1 MYILIVRYEFWKY
14 QKIERYSFS
23 SIFKAK
29 EVEIGKIIV
38 WGPVDRIGS
47 QKDLRK
53 ELPMRSDFFVG
64 QNSEIG
70 YFFGSNLFEFFG
82 GTISPSSVLIDCD
95 LIDSDIDFR
104 NASVGFL

>member
-1 MYILIVRYEFWKY
+1 MC
-14 QKIERYSFS
+14 
-23 SIFKAK
+23 
-29 EVEIGKIIV
+29 
-38 WGPVDRIGS
+38 RIGS

-53 ELPMRSDFFVG
+53 ELPIASKLRSSDFFVG

-82 GTISPSSVLIDCD
+82 GTISSSSVLIDCD

-104 NASVGFL
+104 EASVGFL